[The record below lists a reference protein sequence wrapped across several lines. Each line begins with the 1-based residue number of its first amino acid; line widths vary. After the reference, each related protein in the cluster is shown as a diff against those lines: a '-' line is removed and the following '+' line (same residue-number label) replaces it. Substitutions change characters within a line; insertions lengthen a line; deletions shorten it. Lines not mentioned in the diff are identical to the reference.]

1 MRYNSTRN
9 HQLTATPAEAVL
21 HGIAPDGGLYL
32 CDPAALALDP
42 AKMLQKDFS
51 GMAEAVLGVLSLLG
65 RADIKVVTQGVS
77 REVIDQLDEH
87 SNVIGVVVPNSYEIG
102 RLLAYACA
110 HYFLGVE
117 PAPFVAVDPVAFTP
131 QNLSGAWLSVMKNKL
146 T

>member
-51 GMAEAVLGVLSLLG
+51 GMAEAVLG
-65 RADIKVVTQGVS
+65 
-77 REVIDQLDEH
+77 
-87 SNVIGVVVPNSYEIG
+87 
-102 RLLAYACA
+102 RLLPDSPPELLRPMIKAAYKKFYYTDVTPLVPVGSYGYWSCST
-110 HYFLGVE
+110 VR
-117 PAPFVAVDPVAFTP
+117 PAPLKTWRSRCCRILLPV
-131 QNLSGAWLSVMKNKL
+131 QRSC
-146 T
+146 

>member
-1 MRYNSTRN
+1 
-9 HQLTATPAEAVL
+9 
-21 HGIAPDGGLYL
+21 
-32 CDPAALALDP
+32 
-42 AKMLQKDFS
+42 
-51 GMAEAVLGVLSLLG
+51 MAEAVLGVLSLLG
-65 RADIKVVTQGVS
+65 RTDIKVVTQGVS
-77 REVIDQLDEH
+77 KEVIDQLDEH